1 MKSWLEKRGGLPPFL
16 CITAA
21 RSGMGKTTLLE
32 QLISRFTA
40 REYRLAVIK
49 HHHGHLP
56 PDRPGKDTWRYRQ
69 AGAAWSVL
77 AAAGG
82 LVWHCDCHHEG
93 TGPYAI
99 DPVRL
104 VAALAAVDPELDLV
118 LLEGY
123 KRHAGLPVVEVMRP
137 EVTGTVGPVTPAGR
151 LLAVVADGLPDT
163 GVPVFGWG
171 RLDELVDYLVEIM
184 GLKGRNRGC

>member
-1 MKSWLEKRGGLPPFL
+1 MRSWLEERGGLPPFL

-21 RSGMGKTTLLE
+21 RSGTGKTTLLE
-32 QLISRFTA
+32 QLINKFTA
-40 REYRLAVIK
+40 RGYRLAVIK

-56 PDRPGKDTWRYRQ
+56 PDQPGKDTWRYRQ

-82 LVWHCDCHHEG
+82 LVWHYDSHREG
-93 TGPYAI
+93 AGPYPI

-104 VAALAAVDPELDLV
+104 VAALAALDPGLELV

-123 KRHAGLPVVEVMRP
+123 KRHAGLPGVEVMRP
-137 EVTGTVGPVTPAGR
+137 EITGTARPVTPAGR
-151 LLAVVADGLPDT
+151 LLAVVADGLPAAA
-163 GVPVFGWG
+163 VPVFGWG
-171 RLDELVDYLVEIM
+171 RLDELVDYLVERL
-184 GLKGRNRGC
+184 GLKGRNTGC